1 MMEETGK
8 VVEIKSGEIAIVACE
23 KNSFCKSCVA
33 SGNCLP
39 SEGNKMR
46 RVGAFNPIGAR
57 VGDEVIVA
65 TSTRNF
71 LRSSF
76 LLYIVPLIALVAGAI
91 VGQLTSES
99 AGLGIDPD
107 LFSALFA
114 LAFMV
119 ASLLWIKMRS
129 GSIAPENVMPV
140 IRRIVSSA
148 NSESSQQHGN

>member
-8 VVEIKSGEIAIVACE
+8 VVEIKSGEIAVVACE

-39 SEGNKMR
+39 SEGNKLR
-46 RVGAFNPIGAR
+46 RVEAFNPIGAH

-76 LLYIVPLIALVAGAI
+76 LLYIVPLLALVGGAI
-91 VGQLTSES
+91 VGQQIGES
-99 AGLGIDPD
+99 AGFGIDPD
-107 LFSALFA
+107 LLSAIFA
-114 LAFMV
+114 LVFLG
-119 ASLLWIKMRS
+119 ASFLFIKMRS

-140 IRRIVSSA
+140 IQRIVSSA